1 MEINSAKRVKYAGAL
16 HKGQGG
22 KEYPKYIKK
31 EGRVTGLVTCYL
43 RTAFS
48 NTLLNERWKGQEDEK
63 GDVGWWGIN
72 ESMY

>member
-1 MEINSAKRVKYAGAL
+1 VRMEINSAKRVKYAGAL

-48 NTLLNERWKGQEDEK
+48 NTLLNER
-63 GDVGWWGIN
+63 
-72 ESMY
+72 